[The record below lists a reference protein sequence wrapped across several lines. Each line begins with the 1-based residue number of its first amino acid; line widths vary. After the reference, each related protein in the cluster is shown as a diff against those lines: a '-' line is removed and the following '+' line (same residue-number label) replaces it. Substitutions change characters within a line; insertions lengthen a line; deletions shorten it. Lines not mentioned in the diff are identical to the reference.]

1 MRRLCGL
8 KPYFELPPGLVLRCR
23 EVHFW
28 CLFPEDVID
37 SSLLKVY
44 ESLLSCQERKEVYK
58 AKTEKLQKE
67 RLLARTLVRTTLAR
81 YAGGCIH
88 PSHLE
93 FTKNNFGKPEL
104 LWPKYIVEKHGRK
117 FPALCFNLSHTD
129 SIIACAV
136 TNNLMVGVDVE
147 ESKRVTRKDLM
158 ALARKKF
165 SLKEASWLG
174 SFQDQERQRQQFLK
188 LWTLKVS
195 YVKALGRGISG
206 SPLKDFTVHLK
217 ESFWARKMIE
227 DATALSCLSEAYTI
241 QLELSNAAEVVLQN
255 VGLSHDALHFLLFQ
269 PTPLQYAS
277 LCVQHPNVKADL
289 HLSTHEDWKFYFWK
303 TLPLAWDEPLKGA
316 TALAITG

>member
-1 MRRLCGL
+1 MWSQTLFRA
-8 KPYFELPPGLVLRCR
+8 PPGLR

-188 LWTLKVS
+188 LWTLK
-195 YVKALGRGISG
+195 
-206 SPLKDFTVHLK
+206 
-217 ESFWARKMIE
+217 
-227 DATALSCLSEAYTI
+227 AYTI

>member
-93 FTKNNFGKPEL
+93 FTKNNFGKPE
-104 LWPKYIVEKHGRK
+104 
-117 FPALCFNLSHTD
+117 
-129 SIIACAV
+129 
-136 TNNLMVGVDVE
+136 VGVDVE

-188 LWTLKVS
+188 LWTLKEA

>member
-1 MRRLCGL
+1 MWSQTLFRA
-8 KPYFELPPGLVLRCR
+8 PPGLR

-93 FTKNNFGKPEL
+93 FTKNNFGKPE
-104 LWPKYIVEKHGRK
+104 
-117 FPALCFNLSHTD
+117 
-129 SIIACAV
+129 
-136 TNNLMVGVDVE
+136 VGVDVE

-188 LWTLKVS
+188 LWTLKEA